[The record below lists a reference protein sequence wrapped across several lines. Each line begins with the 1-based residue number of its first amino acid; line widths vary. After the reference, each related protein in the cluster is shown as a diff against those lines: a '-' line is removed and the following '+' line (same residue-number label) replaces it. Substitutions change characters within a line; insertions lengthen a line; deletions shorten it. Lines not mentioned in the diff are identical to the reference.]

1 MSNPHGKELLKA
13 TYDLLRQDKGM
24 LMLPF
29 VGCVFGII
37 AAAVFFVPGY
47 GLGWYVN
54 GQEEGRIAY
63 YAGLALAGLGAT
75 IVSVFFQVA
84 LVIGAN
90 HRADGDEPTTRECL
104 REAWTFRGKIL
115 AWSVV
120 AATVGFVL
128 QVIHDKLG
136 FLGPL
141 LNFFGGLAWSIATF
155 VVVPVLVT
163 EDVGPVTAIKRS
175 GRVLRDTWGTSLR
188 TALRGGVLAF
198 GFWLVPL
205 FTLGIGVCM
214 FFTGDGGV
222 RVLGVGLA
230 VVSGLALV
238 VVGSLVGAVGTYA
251 RALIYRYAVGLPT
264 PGIEPRVLAAAFEPK

>member
-1 MSNPHGKELLKA
+1 MSNPNGKELLHA

-24 LMLPF
+24 LVLPF

-37 AAAVFFVPGY
+37 AAVVFFVPGY

-54 GQEEGRIAY
+54 GQEEGQIAY

-84 LVIGAN
+84 LVIGASQ
-90 HRADGDEPTTRECL
+90 RADGGEPTTRGCL
-104 REAWTFRGKIL
+104 QEAWKFRGKIL

-120 AATVGFVL
+120 TTTVGLVL
-128 QVIHDKLG
+128 QLIHDKLG
-136 FLGPL
+136 FLGSL

-163 EDVGPVTAIKRS
+163 EDVGPITAIKRS

-198 GFWLVPL
+198 GFWLVPSIAL
-205 FTLGIGVCM
+205 CIGVGM
-214 FFTGDGGV
+214 IFAGPALLVPGIA
-222 RVLGVGLA
+222 LA
-230 VVSGLALV
+230 VVAGLALIV
-238 VVGSLVGAVGTYA
+238 VFSLIGAVGTYA

-264 PGIEPRVLAAAFEPK
+264 PGIEPRVLAGAFQPK

>member
-1 MSNPHGKELLKA
+1 MSNPNGKELLKA

-24 LMLPF
+24 LVLPF
-29 VGCVFGII
+29 VSSVSGII

-54 GQEEGRIAY
+54 GQEEGKIAY

-90 HRADGDEPTTRECL
+90 QRADGGEPTTRGCL
-104 REAWTFRGKIL
+104 QEAWKFRGKIL

-120 AATVGFVL
+120 TATVGFVL
-128 QVIHDKLG
+128 QLIHDKLG
-136 FLGPL
+136 FLGSL
-141 LNFFGGLAWSIATF
+141 LNFFGGLAWSVATF

-163 EDVGPVTAIKRS
+163 EDVGPITAIKRS

-188 TALRGGVLAF
+188 TALRGGVLVL
-198 GFWLVPL
+198 GLWLVPS
-205 FTLGIGVCM
+205 IA
-214 FFTGDGGV
+214 
-222 RVLGVGLA
+222 LGVGLCMIFAGGPGVLVVGMALA
-230 VVSGLALV
+230 VVGGLALV
-238 VVGSLVGAVGTYA
+238 FVGSLIGAVGTYA

-264 PGIEPRVLAAAFEPK
+264 PGIEPRLLAGAFQPK

>member
-1 MSNPHGKELLKA
+1 MSNPNGKELLKA
-13 TYDLLRQDKGM
+13 SYDLLRQDKSM

-29 VGCVFGII
+29 VGCVFGIV

-54 GQEEGRIAY
+54 GQEEGQIAY

-90 HRADGDEPTTRECL
+90 HRADGGEPTTRGCL
-104 REAWTFRGKIL
+104 QEAWKFRGKIL

-120 AATVGFVL
+120 TTTVGLVL
-128 QVIHDKLG
+128 QLIHDKLG
-136 FLGPL
+136 FLGSL

-163 EDVGPVTAIKRS
+163 EDVGPITAIKRS

-198 GFWLVPL
+198 GFWLVPSIAL
-205 FTLGIGVCM
+205 CIGVGM
-214 FFTGDGGV
+214 IFAGPALLVPGIA
-222 RVLGVGLA
+222 LA
-230 VVSGLALV
+230 VVAGLALIV
-238 VVGSLVGAVGTYA
+238 VFSLIGAVGTYA

-264 PGIEPRVLAAAFEPK
+264 PGIEPRVLAGAFQPK